1 MQRMAEPRRRGNAGV
16 RLPALLC
23 VGLAALLAPGF
34 ALAQVPPGSPLPRIL
49 PPGPP
54 SVGGAAPRLLPQGPA
69 RVPNVAVPIRK
80 VLVIGATVFP
90 ERRLQPLLAGLTG
103 PSVPLAAIEKARVAI
118 LDLYRRNGYP
128 LVTVSAALGR
138 SQTLR
143 FTVIEAYIAAV
154 KLAGNIGPAGTQVLR
169 FLNQLL
175 GVRPISSA
183 ALERW
188 LLLAQDVPGVSL
200 RAILKPSTGQPGA
213 LTLVAEVRRQPF
225 SGLFTADNA
234 AFPETGPAEGL
245 LVLDANS
252 FTEYGDKTEVSL
264 YHTSGNT
271 QNFGQAS
278 FETFV
283 GSSGL
288 RVRVYYGDGISN
300 PYGALAAIGYQGLT
314 TVFGVGAIYPLIRSR
329 QQNLNLILNL
339 DGIRSEVRDDSG
351 PQGQQVQASLDEF
364 RVLRLGF
371 DYALQDTWL
380 GASRPAID
388 TASMRLSFGLPFLGG
403 TGNDNP
409 DPGRIGEQTGFTKI
423 AGQITRTQTLFS
435 PWSGA
440 TVALKGLL
448 TGQWSGVVLPAVEK
462 FYLGGL
468 EFTRGY
474 YSGEVT
480 GDKAVAATAELQ
492 LNTGLSFSLFGRPI
506 NTVAQFF
513 AFYDWGYAW
522 QNQPLDLNGR
532 LASMGGGVRLSL
544 SRYAEFDLTGL
555 TRFTREPLGASAN
568 VTPLKTDAVYW
579 RVLVRY

>member
-1 MQRMAEPRRRGNAGV
+1 M
-16 RLPALLC
+16 
-23 VGLAALLAPGF
+23 
-34 ALAQVPPGSPLPRIL
+34 
-49 PPGPP
+49 
-54 SVGGAAPRLLPQGPA
+54 
-69 RVPNVAVPIRK
+69 PNVAVP
-80 VLVIGATVFP
+80 VQNVVITGATVFP
-90 ERRLQPLLAGLTG
+90 EHRLRPLIAGLTG
-103 PSVPLAAIEKARVAI
+103 PRVKLAAIEKARVAI

-128 LVTVSAALGR
+128 LVTVSATLG
-138 SQTLR
+138 SSETLN

-154 KLAGNIGPAGTQVLR
+154 KLQGKIGPAGVQVLR
-169 FLNQLL
+169 FLNHLTA
-175 GVRPISSA
+175 VRPISTA

-200 RAILKPSTGQPGA
+200 RAVLKPSTGEPGA
-213 LTLVAEVRRQPF
+213 LTLVAEVRRRPF
-225 SGLFTADNA
+225 SGLITADNA

-252 FTEYGDKTEVSL
+252 FTQFGEQTEVSL

-278 FETFV
+278 YETFV

-314 TVFGVGAIYPLIRSR
+314 TVYGVGAIYPLIRSR
-329 QQNLNLILNL
+329 QQNLNLLVNL

-351 PQGQQVQASLDEF
+351 PEGQLSQASLDEL

-371 DYALQDTWL
+371 DYAREDVWL
-380 GASRPAID
+380 GAPRPAID
-388 TASMRLSFGLPFLGG
+388 TASVRLSFGLPFLGG

-409 DPGRIGEQTGFTKI
+409 DPSVIGEQTGFTKI
-423 AGQITRTQTLFS
+423 AGELTRTQTLFS

-468 EFTRGY
+468 VFTRGY

-492 LNTGLSFSLFGRPI
+492 LNTALSFDLFGYP
-506 NTVAQFF
+506 VHPAAQFF
-513 AFYDWGYAW
+513 GFYDWGYAW
-522 QNQPLDLNGR
+522 QNQPLSPNAR
-532 LASMGGGVRLSL
+532 IASAGGGVRLSFTPDT
-544 SRYAEFDLTGL
+544 EFDLVGL
-555 TRFTREPLGASAN
+555 TRFNTRPLGESAN
-568 VTPLKTDAVYW
+568 VQPLKEDAVYW
-579 RVLVRY
+579 RVLVRF